1 MPDSVADL
9 DVVLLT
15 GPRAVG
21 TSTIAFGLAVRRWR
35 ANRRTGF
42 LDFQQLGFRSTGSR
56 PATDSGLSIAQLAA
70 MHGLMAARGAELLLV
85 SGHLSGQAQAALR
98 RTLRTASLTVVR
110 LRADEATLREHVRTR
125 AQGGGARLAGDDLVV
140 ANHHRED
147 LLVATAIPRGQSRDR
162 GAI

>member
-1 MPDSVADL
+1 
-9 DVVLLT
+9 
-15 GPRAVG
+15 
-21 TSTIAFGLAVRRWR
+21 
-35 ANRRTGF
+35 
-42 LDFQQLGFRSTGSR
+42 
-56 PATDSGLSIAQLAA
+56 
-70 MHGLMAARGAELLLV
+70 
-85 SGHLSGQAQAALR
+85 
-98 RTLRTASLTVVR
+98 VVR